1 MDFSGLV
8 FIILL
13 PLLSLFIGLIILGAF
28 AFKLS
33 PAENLR
39 PTRDIYSSP
48 YARLI
53 LQELAAKEY
62 EKIDKIKNLNKLSNR
77 RNRMKKIVPAII
89 GFGIFIISLVVLVT
103 GFDGILLR

>member
-1 MDFSGLV
+1 MKKYIYKNNMDLSGVV

-48 YARLI
+48 YARLN

-77 RNRMKKIVPAII
+77 KDSTCNHWIWDIHNIPGFACNR
-89 GFGIFIISLVVLVT
+89 F
-103 GFDGILLR
+103 

>member
-1 MDFSGLV
+1 MYIPEQSKIEKKGVILSWIMYISGLV

-39 PTRDIYSSP
+39 PTKDIYSSP
-48 YARLI
+48 YPRLN
-53 LQELAAKEY
+53 LQEPAAKEY
-62 EKIDKIKNLNKLSNR
+62 EKINKIKNLNKLSNR
-77 RNRMKKIVPAII
+77 RDSTCNH
-89 GFGIFIISLVVLVT
+89 
-103 GFDGILLR
+103 